1 MYGQRNYG
9 FSLNFSVTPM
19 VKRLM
24 IANVVAFAI
33 TVLLGE
39 RMMFDLFALQPSRI
53 LVRPWGLV
61 SYMFLHA
68 GFMHLAMNMLVLF
81 FFGPPLEGQWGEKE
95 FLRFYFVAGLG
106 GAALSFFFP
115 GGMIVGASGAIYGI
129 MLAFAMNWPNAP
141 IYVWGVFPVK
151 AKWLVGF
158 MFLVTAM
165 SSFDPVSGGTAH
177 LAHMGGLVA
186 AFIYLKADWR
196 PGAAFRGVRTAGTGN
211 PPREKA
217 RRRMAIV
224 PSEERTQTA
233 EARGQNPGTKWE
245 NVDERRML
253 DEVDRVLDKISAK
266 GMAALTTD
274 ERALLDEVSRRRRS
288 N

>member
-19 VKRLM
+19 VKRLL
-24 IANVVAFAI
+24 IANAVAFLI
-33 TVLLGE
+33 TVVVGAD
-39 RMMFDLFALQPSRI
+39 RVFDLMALQPSRI

-61 SYMFLHA
+61 TYMFLHS

-106 GAALSFFFP
+106 GAALSFLFP

-141 IYVWGVFPVK
+141 IYVWGIFPVK

-158 MFLVTAM
+158 MFLMTVM
-165 SSFDPVSGGTAH
+165 SSFEPGSSGTAH
-177 LAHMGGLVA
+177 LAHLGGLVA

-196 PGAAFRGVRTAGTGN
+196 PGAAFRGLTASET
-211 PPREKA
+211 PTRKPT

-224 PSEERTQTA
+224 PAEEHVAGSRPTRPAA
-233 EARGQNPGTKWE
+233 EASWE
-245 NVDERRML
+245 HVDERRML
-253 DEVDRVLDKISAK
+253 DEVDRVLDKISAQ
-266 GMAALTTD
+266 GMAALTSD